1 MRQQLVQIS
10 GNKSESKTVR
20 FGVPQ
25 GSILWPKLFSIF
37 VNDLAETIT
46 NGELY
51 LFADDTTV
59 RYFIGENTGDDIIQ
73 SLQSILD
80 QVHTWCLSNR
90 LIAHESKSEA
100 MIISN

>member
-37 VNDLAETIT
+37 VNDLAESIT

-51 LFADDTTV
+51 LFADDTTI
-59 RYFIGENTGDDIIQ
+59 YFIGENIGDIIQ
-73 SLQSILD
+73 SLQSTLD